1 MSRFWASWRKW
12 QPADTKIHWCLVALI
27 CDFTL
32 RWPSVAPRGLQE
44 RVMYAGNMN
53 VLVVGASGYIG
64 SHLVPALTKR
74 GHRVRAVARSASVL
88 EGRGWSGVDCRDAD
102 MLKAE
107 TLGRACEGMDVAFYL
122 VHSMG
127 AGDDFRAR
135 DRIAAQNFGEAAK
148 AAGITRIIY
157 LGGLQPADVAS
168 AHLASRRETGEL
180 LKASGVPVTELRA
193 GVIVGPGSS
202 AFEVVRDLVNHLPVM
217 AAPRWVRSRSQP
229 IALEDLIE
237 YLCSTIDVPETAGQ
251 TLDVGGPELLSYADL
266 IKQFGE
272 VTGKRPVIIVLPVL
286 TPRLSSYWLDL
297 VTSVPASV
305 ARPLIDGLR
314 HDLPADDGEIRRLI
328 PIELHTYREAV
339 SAALREERTAPVPV
353 RWTEGALAFRGY
365 NPDVSYYSKG
375 SEVRTDV
382 DASAER
388 VWNLVA
394 SIGGRRGYY
403 YANIFWRLR
412 GFLDRLVGGVGMRR
426 GRRDP
431 HKVRSGDAIDF
442 WRVVAAEPGKRLTLV
457 AEMKVPGAA
466 ALEFEVIESS
476 PQTCTLVSSARFHP
490 AGLPGLLYWY
500 ALFPVH
506 RLIFAGMPKA
516 IARRAEQ
523 APVGE

>member
-1 MSRFWASWRKW
+1 MPPLFVAGTVFDADSSRPEVKANVGSRS
-12 QPADTKIHWCLVALI
+12 C
-27 CDFTL
+27 TL
-32 RWPSVAPRGLQE
+32 ESV
-44 RVMYAGNMN
+44 N

-64 SHLVPALTKR
+64 SHLVPALVQR
-74 GHRVRAVARSASVL
+74 GHHVRAVARSASVL
-88 EGRGWSGVDCRDAD
+88 AGRGWSGVDCRDAD
-102 MLKAE
+102 VLKAE
-107 TLGRACEGMDVAFYL
+107 SLDPVCQGIDIAYYL

-127 AGDDFRAR
+127 SGSDFEAR
-135 DRIAAQNFGEAAK
+135 DRIAAENFGAAAK
-148 AAGITRIIY
+148 AAGISRIIY
-157 LGGLQPADVAS
+157 LGGLQPAHGAAS
-168 AHLASRRETGEL
+168 AHLASRRETGDML
-180 LKASGVPVTELRA
+180 RQSGVPVTELRA

-217 AAPRWVRSRSQP
+217 TAPRWVRSRSQP

-237 YLCSTIDVPETAGQ
+237 YLCSVAEVPETAGK

-266 IKQFGE
+266 IRQFGE

-286 TPRLSSYWLDL
+286 TPRLSSYWLDF

-314 HDLPADDGEIRRLI
+314 HDLPADDSDIRRLI

-339 SAALREERTAPVPV
+339 GAALRQERSAPVPV

-375 SEVRTDV
+375 SEVRTEV

-388 VWNLVA
+388 VWSLVA

-403 YANIFWRLR
+403 YANFFWRLR
-412 GFLDRLVGGVGMRR
+412 GFLDRIVGGVGMRR

-431 HKVRSGDAIDF
+431 HKVRPGDAIDF

-466 ALEFEVIESS
+466 ALEFDVIERS
-476 PQTCTLVSSARFHP
+476 PDTCTLVSSARFHP

-506 RLIFAGMPKA
+506 QLIFAGMPRA
-516 IARRAEQ
+516 IARRAERRSQ
-523 APVGE
+523 RS